1 VAVFLAGVF
10 ALTDFLGVFLA
21 DDFFAVADDFFA
33 ALVDRA
39 GFDSDS
45 DDETD
50 AIRSPTALTVASSAF
65 FGSFNASAAAVTIPD
80 FWSFAFAIS
89 PRRESRVPQSTSVS
103 AHILARRP
111 KGLRAITLSS
121 APAIERNSKAMPV
134 STARR
139 ADGPPIRL
147 VEATAASMG
156 IAQNMFVPTLL
167 GAGSILDASTWTA
180 LVLQVRASLLELV
193 GAVVGRLPAVVIA
206 GIVLALT
213 RQVAKVA
220 RRSALALSKRAI
232 RSTSLALLL
241 EKTFT
246 IGTWIV
252 GVTISCL
259 LVFPGLRLGDLV
271 ATLGLGTVAIGFAFQ
286 DIFKNFLAGVL
297 LLAQEPFRIG
307 DSVVI
312 GNYEGVVAQI
322 EIRTTNIR
330 TYDGELVLV
339 PNSIVFTSPVQ
350 VRTHFG
356 QRRTSLA
363 VGVGYETDLA
373 TALPALA
380 AAIVELEGVANDPK
394 PLVDATSFDE
404 SSIGLVVRYWTPADS
419 PSVLRTKSRVVV
431 AIKAYCDANGIS
443 LPWPIRTVV
452 FAEPKGA

>member
-1 VAVFLAGVF
+1 LAGVF

-103 AHILARRP
+103 THILARRP

-121 APAIERNSKAMPV
+121 
-134 STARR
+134 ARR